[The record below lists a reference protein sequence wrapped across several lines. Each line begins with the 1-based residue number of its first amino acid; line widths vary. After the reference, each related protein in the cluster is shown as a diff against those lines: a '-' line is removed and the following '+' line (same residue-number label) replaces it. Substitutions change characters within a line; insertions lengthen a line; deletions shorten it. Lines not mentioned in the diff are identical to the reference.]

1 MTSNINN
8 TKLKVRQIETISP
21 PMDCKVIYMNDDVTT
36 FDFVSG
42 SLVNFFEYD
51 PKLAQDKSVEINNKG
66 SGIVAVL
73 PYEIAE
79 QKGVEVL
86 ISARTQGFPMEI
98 KLETAWLTFT

>member
-1 MTSNINN
+1 MNN
-8 TKLKVRQIETISP
+8 SKSGKIGIEKSFDEELRGKLG
-21 PMDCKVIYMNDDVTT
+21 N
-36 FDFVSG
+36 
-42 SLVNFFEYD
+42 
-51 PKLAQDKSVEINNKG
+51 KSVEINDKG

-98 KLETAWLTFT
+98 KLETS

>member
-1 MTSNINN
+1 MS
-8 TKLKVRQIETISP
+8 
-21 PMDCKVIYMNDDVTT
+21 D
-36 FDFVSG
+36 

-51 PKLAQDKSVEINNKG
+51 SKLAQDKSVEINDKG

-98 KLETAWLTFT
+98 KLETS

>member
-1 MTSNINN
+1 
-8 TKLKVRQIETISP
+8 
-21 PMDCKVIYMNDDVTT
+21 MNDDVTT
-36 FDFVSG
+36 FDFVSD

-51 PKLAQDKSVEINNKG
+51 SKLAQDKSVEINDKG

-98 KLETAWLTFT
+98 KLETS